1 MSRVVVTGAT
11 SGIGRAIV
19 RGARRAGH
27 EVLAIGR
34 RADRLA
40 ELAAETGCETLAA
53 DVRELDTLAAAMD
66 GFSPDVLVNNAGVA
80 HGITGL
86 TDVSAADIQDATA
99 VNIAAPIALTA
110 HVLPGMKQRGT
121 GHIVNIGSIAGI
133 HTVNSALY
141 GATKAAIHIFSQ
153 NLRSELSGTGLRV
166 TEICPGRTESEIFDA
181 AKGAGDKLEAFRSPG
196 IRVLTPDDIAD
207 AVLWAVGTPDHVN
220 VAMIEILPT
229 DQAIGGVSMKSPE
242 RQNG

>member
-1 MSRVVVTGAT
+1 MSRIAVTGAT

-40 ELAAETGCETLAA
+40 ELAGDTGCETLAA
-53 DVRELDTLAAAMD
+53 DVRDLGTLAAAMD
-66 GFSPDVLVNNAGVA
+66 DFRPDVLVNNAGVA

-86 TDVSAADIQDATA
+86 ADVTASDIQDATDI
-99 VNIAAPIALTA
+99 NIAAPIALTA
-110 HVLPGMKQRGT
+110 EVLPGMTRRGR

-181 AKGAGDKLEAFRSPG
+181 AKGAGEKLEAFRSPG
-196 IRVLTPDDIAD
+196 IRVLTPEDIAE
-207 AVLWAVGTPDHVN
+207 AVLWAIGTPAHVN

-229 DQAIGGVSMKSPE
+229 DQAIGGVSMKSPG
-242 RQNG
+242 R